1 MTTAAVAAADG
12 DDDGWDACG
21 IGGEVVVA
29 NDPRL
34 LLRLNLL
41 LLDLHILLLSS
52 ASITGR

>member
-12 DDDGWDACG
+12 DDYGWDACG